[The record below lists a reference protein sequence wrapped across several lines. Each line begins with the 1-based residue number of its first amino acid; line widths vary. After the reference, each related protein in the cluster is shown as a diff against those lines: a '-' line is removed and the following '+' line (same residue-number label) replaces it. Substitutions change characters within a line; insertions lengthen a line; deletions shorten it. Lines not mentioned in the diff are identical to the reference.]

1 MPVQLPDALLRAVR
15 ARKCIL
21 FVGSGLSSA
30 AGYPTWGELVE
41 RLVDEAKR
49 MPYARMEGLEEIE
62 EQKDF
67 FTLAEFARATLSPTQ
82 FADVLKEALG
92 RPVAPS
98 QAHELIARTDFRGVV
113 TTNYDRLLETTVTKT
128 RSWAPSTFTSN
139 MLEQLGVAL
148 FNAEFFVYKMHGD
161 VASPASIVLSAS
173 DYDRM
178 ILRSPH
184 ARSFLQAALLN
195 YTLLFVG
202 YSLRDPDFHLVLR
215 ELSLIFENYVPR
227 HFALLANAGD
237 FAAEH
242 LMRRLNIQAIP
253 YDPAGGHREV
263 ADVLE
268 TLRELAPF
276 HEPRFAAAV

>member
-1 MPVQLPDALLRAVR
+1 MPVILPDALVRAVR

-30 AGYPTWGELVE
+30 AGYPTWGELVD
-41 RLVDEAKR
+41 RLVEEAKR
-49 MPYARMEGLEEIE
+49 MPYARVQGLEEIE
-62 EQKDF
+62 AQKDF
-67 FTLAEFARATLSPTQ
+67 FTLAEFARATLSPTH
-82 FADVLKEALG
+82 FADVLKEMLG

-98 QAHELIARTDFRGVV
+98 RAHTLIARTDLRGVV
-113 TTNYDRLLETTVTKT
+113 TTNYDRLLETTVTQA
-128 RSWAPSTFTSN
+128 RNWSPNTFTSSAV
-139 MLEQLGVAL
+139 EQLGVAL
-148 FNAEFFVYKMHGD
+148 FDPEFFVYKMHGD
-161 VASPASIVLSAS
+161 VASPGSIVLSAS

-178 ILRSPH
+178 ILHSPH

-215 ELSLIFENYVPR
+215 ELSLIFENFVPR
-227 HFALLANAGD
+227 HFALIAGAGD

-242 LMRRLNIQAIP
+242 LMRRLNIQALP

-263 ADVLE
+263 VEVLE
-268 TLRELAPF
+268 TLQEMVPF
-276 HEPRFAAAV
+276 HEPRFAAAG